1 LSCKR
6 INARGDQGYNS
17 MAHITKNITYR
28 PLEEKKRRKN
38 NKKNVSLSLNFD
50 VRSILTMKF
59 SAPN

>member
-28 PLEEKKRRKN
+28 PLEKKEGKIT
-38 NKKNVSLSLNFD
+38 KKNVSLSLNFD